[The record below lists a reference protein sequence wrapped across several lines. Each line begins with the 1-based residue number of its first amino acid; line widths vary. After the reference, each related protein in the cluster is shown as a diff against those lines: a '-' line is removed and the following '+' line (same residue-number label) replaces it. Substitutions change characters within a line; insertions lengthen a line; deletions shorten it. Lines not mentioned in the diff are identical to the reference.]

1 MKKLQLVLFLLYSI
15 LFVAEVCLFA
25 SGGVRTV
32 GFVMFAISYVLFI
45 VLLLATRGKR

>member
-1 MKKLQLVLFLLYSI
+1 MKKLRLVLFLLYSI

-32 GFVMFAISYVLFI
+32 GFVMFTISYVLFI
-45 VLLLATRGKR
+45 VLLLVTRGKR